1 MSATEQG
8 LDDESTADT
17 KWEEVQASP
26 EFVELRRRLRVF
38 VFPMTVVFV
47 VWYLAYVLLA

>member
-1 MSATEQG
+1 MSTE
-8 LDDESTADT
+8 ADT
-17 KWEEVQASP
+17 PAPDWESVQKSA